1 MAQRWSPG
9 PGSIHSGKD
18 LLARGVHPRRLASAE
33 FRQPLPGF
41 YTPSDAPAPLE
52 VLARALQRRV
62 LTGSRISHATA
73 AEVLGMPVPLRLV
86 HERSQVLHATLPPG
100 SPHRTAGR
108 RVAVH
113 TRRLGGAVR
122 WQGLVLSDPVSLLCE
137 LAPDLSPTELV
148 AVCDHALGPGAVRPL
163 SRRIAGL
170 RAEVESA
177 AGTHGIAA
185 VRRALRDAREGVE
198 SPKETE
204 LRMLLVAAGFAEPRI
219 NVTVVARGSS
229 ERFRLDLSYRVP
241 QIAIEYDGDWHR
253 TDRRRFRRDRR
264 KDDVLHELG
273 WHVVRATDQDL
284 QDPRHLLARL
294 HHLGAPRA

>member
-1 MAQRWSPG
+1 MAHVWTPG
-9 PGSIHSGKD
+9 PGSILPGSE
-18 LLARGVHPRRLASAE
+18 LAARGVHSRRLASGE
-33 FRQPLPGF
+33 FHQPLPGY

-52 VLARALQRRV
+52 VIARVMQRRFLPHGTV
-62 LTGSRISHATA
+62 SHATA
-73 AEVLGMPVPLRLV
+73 AEILGIPIPFALQHARSGVIHATVPPGTGHRAGPRVLV
-86 HERSQVLHATLPPG
+86 HAR
-100 SPHRTAGR
+100 RTSGT
-108 RVAVH
+108 VARH
-113 TRRLGGAVR
+113 
-122 WQGLVLSDPVSLLCE
+122 GLVMSDPVALLCE
-137 LAPDLSPTELV
+137 MAPTLTSIELT
-148 AVCDHALGPGAVRPL
+148 AACDHLLGPQMPWPL
-163 SRRIAGL
+163 GRRRSTL
-170 RAEVESA
+170 EDEVA
-177 AGTHGIAA
+177 QATGTHGIAA

-273 WHVVRATDQDL
+273 WHVVRVTDLDL